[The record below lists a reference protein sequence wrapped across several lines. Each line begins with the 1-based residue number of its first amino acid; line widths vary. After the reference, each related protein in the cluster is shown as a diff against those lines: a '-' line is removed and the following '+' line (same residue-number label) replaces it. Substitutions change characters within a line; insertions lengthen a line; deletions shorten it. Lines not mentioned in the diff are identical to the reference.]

1 MSSNRPASTSCLV
14 TARSSADGVGSPDGW
29 LWQRVTDAARDT
41 IAAQNPSPGCPSD
54 ELRIP
59 RVIAS
64 GAPPISR
71 CCTSS
76 ASSQNTSTGSPLL
89 LRDPQLGLR
98 GRPDYLLEFEVAGH
112 PLYVPLE
119 LKPGR
124 RSRRIYES
132 DALQVAAYL
141 IALRATAKDDAA
153 TFGYLRYATG
163 TFKVGLSSE
172 LERRVSAI
180 VQAIR
185 AGRSAAT
192 VNRSHSIVQRCVNCS
207 VREHCNQALG

>member
-1 MSSNRPASTSCLV
+1 MILRYV
-14 TARSSADGVGSPDGW
+14 VVG
-29 LWQRVTDAARDT
+29 LAAGALLGALAVYVALRWYRERT
-41 IAAQNPSPGCPSD
+41 GFAAGGTG
-54 ELRIP
+54 

-64 GAPPISR
+64 DTGVE
-71 CCTSS
+71 
-76 ASSQNTSTGSPLL
+76 ASIL

-112 PLYVPLE
+112 PLFVPLE
-119 LKPGR
+119 LKLGR

-132 DALQVAAYL
+132 DALQLAAYL
-141 IALRATAKDDAA
+141 IALRATTKDAAA

-163 TFKVGLSSE
+163 TFKVGLTSE
-172 LERRVSAI
+172 LERRVNAI

-192 VNRSHSIVQRCVNCS
+192 VSRSHSIVQRCVNCS
-207 VREHCNQALG
+207 VRAHCDEALR